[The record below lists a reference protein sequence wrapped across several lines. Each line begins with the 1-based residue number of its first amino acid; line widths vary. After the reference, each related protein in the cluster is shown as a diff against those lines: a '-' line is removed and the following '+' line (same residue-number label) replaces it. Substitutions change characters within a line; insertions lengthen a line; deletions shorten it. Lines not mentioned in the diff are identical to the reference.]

1 MMTSKLL
8 KSNEAPSK
16 LEQRVEHTL
25 SKVNAAY
32 AYVLDLVMV
41 NRKCM
46 LMFAAIIFATLP
58 VLFKSL
64 SSELTPTED
73 KGAFIAVGSAPSNV
87 NIDYVQNA
95 MTPYQE
101 ILTNTPEVQFAMTI
115 SGVPSSNQ
123 SLNVVTLKDWK
134 ERSKSQTAI
143 MNELNEKAKSIPE
156 VSVQG
161 FAFPEID
168 TGEQGP
174 PIGFV
179 ISTSQDYGDLANVAG
194 KFLEDMQKSSK
205 FVYTNLDLKFDT
217 AQMRIKIDREK
228 AGTYGITMQQISR
241 TLGSFL
247 SAATIERVDIDG
259 RAYKIISQVK
269 RDNRLSPESFNKYY
283 ITAAMV
289 PLFH

>member
-1 MMTSKLL
+1 MK
-8 KSNEAPSK
+8 
-16 LEQRVEHTL
+16 
-25 SKVNAAY
+25 
-32 AYVLDLVMV
+32 
-41 NRKCM
+41 
-46 LMFAAIIFATLP
+46 
-58 VLFKSL
+58 
-64 SSELTPTED
+64 
-73 KGAFIAVGSAPSNV
+73 
-87 NIDYVQNA
+87 
-95 MTPYQE
+95 
-101 ILTNTPEVQFAMTI
+101 
-115 SGVPSSNQ
+115 
-123 SLNVVTLKDWK
+123 
-134 ERSKSQTAI
+134 
-143 MNELNEKAKSIPE
+143 KAKSIPE

-205 FVYTNLDLKFDT
+205 FVYTNLILNLILLKCVLRSIVKKQELM
-217 AQMRIKIDREK
+217 ALQCNK
-228 AGTYGITMQQISR
+228 ISR